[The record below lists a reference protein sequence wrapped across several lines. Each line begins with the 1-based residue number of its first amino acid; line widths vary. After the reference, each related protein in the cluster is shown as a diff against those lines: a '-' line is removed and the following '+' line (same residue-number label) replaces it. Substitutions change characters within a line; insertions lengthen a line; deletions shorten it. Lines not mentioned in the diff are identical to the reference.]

1 LKANENFAVNP
12 APETAPEREKQEKMM
27 PRHCPDCGA
36 QMEDDTLHCWCPSAS
51 CTFEGY
57 VVLQTGK
64 ILREPEGDDH
74 HGGFD
79 ECGLTDDGLCMLAGT
94 EHCDW
99 DCPHSR

>member
-1 LKANENFAVNP
+1 
-12 APETAPEREKQEKMM
+12 M

-36 QMEDDTLHCWCPSAS
+36 QISDDTLHCWCPAAG
-51 CTFEGY
+51 CTFKGY

-64 ILREPEGDDH
+64 ILREPEDDDH
-74 HGGFD
+74 PDEWEDHDDDGFD
-79 ECGLTDDGLCMLAGT
+79 ECGLTEDGTCMLAGT